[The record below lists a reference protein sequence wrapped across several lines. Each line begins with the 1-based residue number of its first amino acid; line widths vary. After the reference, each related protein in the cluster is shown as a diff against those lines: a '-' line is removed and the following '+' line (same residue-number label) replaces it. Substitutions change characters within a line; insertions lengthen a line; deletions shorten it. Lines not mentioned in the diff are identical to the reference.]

1 MYTQLNIRAPDIPA
15 FESLNRP
22 TWSDQSDWS
31 DLFEPIKSSPSQS
44 NPVQPNPTKSSH
56 PLPSGKGIGK
66 QTACPPNRLPDHQS
80 AFDGGG
86 WRRRVKFLAIF
97 DHLYALRFTRYVPP
111 FSYRP
116 EPNFPQINPMPS
128 SAPLLT
134 LSAITK
140 RYESPGNATSL
151 TVLDNV
157 SLQVERGQSLAIVGP
172 SGSGKS
178 TLLQIIGT
186 LDRPTGGTVQ
196 LDGQDLNQLNDVELA
211 AVRNRKLGFVF
222 QFHYL
227 LPQCTV
233 LENVLVPTLAKVK
246 QLPPLPGERAGVRGN
261 EASTG
266 QKGTE
271 ITSIEPA
278 EARANRLLK
287 RVGLAERVNHRPGE
301 LSGGERQRVAV
312 VRALINQPWLLLAD
326 EPTGSLDHASAQQLG
341 QLLVELNR
349 EEGVTLIVVTHA
361 RELAA
366 KMGKQFELKDGKLNQ
381 NAKPNVES

>member
-1 MYTQLNIRAPDIPA
+1 M
-15 FESLNRP
+15 
-22 TWSDQSDWS
+22 
-31 DLFEPIKSSPSQS
+31 
-44 NPVQPNPTKSSH
+44 
-56 PLPSGKGIGK
+56 PLPA
-66 QTACPPNRLPDHQS
+66 T
-80 AFDGGG
+80 
-86 WRRRVKFLAIF
+86 
-97 DHLYALRFTRYVPP
+97 
-111 FSYRP
+111 
-116 EPNFPQINPMPS
+116 
-128 SAPLLT
+128 LLT
-134 LSAITK
+134 LSNVTK
-140 RYESPGNATSL
+140 RYDSPGTANSL
-151 TVLDNV
+151 TVLNDI
-157 SLQVERGQSLAIVGP
+157 SLQVDRGQSLAIVGP

-186 LDRPTGGTVQ
+186 LDRPSSGTVQ

-246 QLPPLPGERAGVRGN
+246 VPRADGNSESARSERLAGTLAPPAIV
-261 EASTG
+261 
-266 QKGTE
+266 
-271 ITSIEPA
+271 EPT

-287 RVGLAERVNHRPGE
+287 RVGLAERLNHRPGE

-361 RELAA
+361 RELAGKMA
-366 KMGKQFELKDGKLNQ
+366 KQLELKDGKLN
-381 NAKPNVES
+381 

>member
-1 MYTQLNIRAPDIPA
+1 
-15 FESLNRP
+15 
-22 TWSDQSDWS
+22 
-31 DLFEPIKSSPSQS
+31 
-44 NPVQPNPTKSSH
+44 
-56 PLPSGKGIGK
+56 
-66 QTACPPNRLPDHQS
+66 
-80 AFDGGG
+80 
-86 WRRRVKFLAIF
+86 
-97 DHLYALRFTRYVPP
+97 
-111 FSYRP
+111 
-116 EPNFPQINPMPS
+116 MPS
-128 SAPLLT
+128 LAPLLT
-134 LSAITK
+134 LSNITK
-140 RYESPGNATSL
+140 RYEAPSNRASL
-151 TVLDNV
+151 TILNDI

-186 LDRPTGGTVQ
+186 LDRPSSGTVQ
-196 LDGQDLNQLNDVELA
+196 LEGQDLNQLNDLELA

-233 LENVLVPTLAKVK
+233 LENVLVPTLARVK
-246 QLPPLPGERAGVRGN
+246 QPPPADEKTERLAGTLAPPA
-261 EASTG
+261 ET
-266 QKGTE
+266 
-271 ITSIEPA
+271 A

-326 EPTGSLDHASAQQLG
+326 EPTGSLDHVSAQQLA

-361 RELAA
+361 KELAA
-366 KMGKQFELKDGKLNQ
+366 KMGKQLELSDGKL
-381 NAKPNVES
+381 K